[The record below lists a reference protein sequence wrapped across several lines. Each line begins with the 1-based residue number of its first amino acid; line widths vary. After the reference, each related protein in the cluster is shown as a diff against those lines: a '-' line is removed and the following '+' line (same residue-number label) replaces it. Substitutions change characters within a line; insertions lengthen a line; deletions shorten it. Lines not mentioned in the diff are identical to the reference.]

1 MRFSMI
7 LNIITS
13 ELPVAVWYRPKAQC
27 LILVLGLSGT
37 GQTLNVS
44 FWSVV
49 QMEKTQRTAGR
60 AKLKLTQQI
69 N

>member
-13 ELPVAVWYRPKAQC
+13 AVPVAVLYRPKAQC
-27 LILVLGLSGT
+27 LILILELSGT
-37 GQTLNVS
+37 GQTLNGS
-44 FWSVV
+44 NG
-49 QMEKTQRTAGR
+49 KTPQRTAGR
-60 AKLKLTQQI
+60 AKWKLTQQM